1 MTPLGLLSSALFLG
15 FTRNVCELQYFKN
28 YWISAL
34 LVIKF
39 LFSSWYSET
48 LFFFPWHKVQDSN
61 LQKKWPAFSLTL
73 GGVTNLASNS
83 QALTNGL
90 CVIFFVGSLM
100 KTLLKCHQEIRWRIL
115 PAWLLPSFSVSSL
128 LSWSTHL
135 HISFHK

>member
-48 LFFFPWHKVQDSN
+48 LFFFPDLKSKIPTCRKMTSIQFNTGRSYKPGQQFTSID
-61 LQKKWPAFSLTL
+61 KWLVCNFFCRITNEGLIEMSSRNMVEDLTSLT
-73 GGVTNLASNS
+73 
-83 QALTNGL
+83 ALQIQCQFPPVL
-90 CVIFFVGSLM
+90 EH
-100 KTLLKCHQEIRWRIL
+100 TLTHQ
-115 PAWLLPSFSVSSL
+115 FS
-128 LSWSTHL
+128 
-135 HISFHK
+135 